1 MRISHVVSH
10 VDEEASGPSYSVPRL
25 CEALAQ
31 RNVKITLATLNSRN
45 QRPNFDT
52 IEHFEFCSAPYIKK
66 LGISKTMK
74 RWFESNASEYDII
87 HAHGLWMMPNIYPI
101 NAAYDRGVPSV
112 ISPRGTLSKEALAFS
127 SSIKSLFWMLKQ
139 KSAMNKVAGFHATS
153 EAECED
159 IRRLGF
165 KQPVAIIPNGI
176 DLCEA
181 EASIP
186 NKTKTVISLGRLH
199 PKKGLELAIKAWSR
213 LQSDFI
219 EWNLRIIGT
228 GSKSYIDALNK
239 LVQQSN
245 AQRVMI
251 EGPLYGGPKI
261 KALQSASIFILPT
274 RNENFGM
281 VIAEALAAGTPVIT
295 THGAPWE
302 KVTTNK
308 CGWWV
313 DVSDTALE
321 EALREAMSLPEVDLN
336 EMGRA
341 GQSWMEKDFQWASIA
356 QRMIHF
362 YQWIRLGGEKQDFIV
377 TD

>member
-10 VDEEASGPSYSVPRL
+10 VDKEASGPSYSVPRL

-31 RNVKITLATLNSRN
+31 RDVKVTLATLNSRN

-52 IEHFEFCSAPYIKK
+52 IEHFEFRRAPFIKK
-66 LGISKTMK
+66 LGISKPMK
-74 RWFESNASEYDII
+74 RWFALNAGQYDII
-87 HAHGLWMMPNIYPI
+87 NSHGLWMMPNIYPI
-101 NAAYDRGVPSV
+101 KAAYDSGVPSV
-112 ISPRGTLSKEALAFS
+112 ISPRGTLSKEALAYS
-127 SSIKSLFWMLKQ
+127 SGIKSIFWVLKQ
-139 KSAMNKVAGFHATS
+139 KAAMDKVAGFHATS
-153 EAECED
+153 EAEYED

-165 KQPVAIIPNGI
+165 KQPVAVIPNGI

-181 EASIP
+181 EASISS
-186 NKTKTVISLGRLH
+186 KTKTVISLGRLH

-228 GSKSYIDALNK
+228 GSESYIDSLNK
-239 LVQQSN
+239 LVQQLG

-251 EGPLYGGPKI
+251 EDPLYGAVKR

-295 THGAPWE
+295 TYGAPWE
-302 KVTTNK
+302 KLTKNK

-313 DVSDTALE
+313 DVSDIAME
-321 EALREAMSLPEVDLN
+321 KALREAMSLPRVDLN

-356 QRMIHF
+356 QRMTHF

-377 TD
+377 TE